1 MENISLDNGLK
12 IIYKKKRANSVCI
25 EVNVKVGSN
34 NETADEAGISH
45 FIEHMLFEGTKKRAN
60 SYLISNEIEKL
71 GGDLNAAT
79 SNERTFYYCKVPNK
93 HFEVAL
99 DVISD
104 IIINPEF
111 KEEFIEKEKKIV
123 IDEINLVNDQPRYYQ
138 WVMFEKALFVNHPA
152 KNPIYGKKEVIE
164 SLTREKIVDYYSR
177 YYLSNN
183 MTIVIVGDVDDHI
196 NHIKKKFD
204 KISKGDLQKKKEI
217 IEPKQTT
224 DIKKEEFKDILQAY
238 TIIGFKTVPRNHKD
252 SYVLDVIRAI
262 LGRGQSGKIFNEVR
276 NKRGLAYDVGVYH
289 SPSTD
294 FGFFAV
300 YANSNKEHV
309 EKIKEIVLAEL
320 EKMKDVTSLELKEAK
335 TFLEGEFL
343 LEYEENNKMADLLAF
358 WDQMGDVNSAFDY
371 VDKIKKI
378 TAKDIKHVIEKH
390 FKHHTMTVISKDTEE
405 NQV

>member
-1 MENISLDNGLK
+1 MKTITLDNGFR
-12 IIYKKKRANSVCI
+12 IIYKKQKSNSVCI

-34 NETADEAGISH
+34 NETYDEAGISH
-45 FIEHMLFEGTKKRAN
+45 FIEHMLFEGTKKREN
-60 SYLISNEIEKL
+60 SFLISNEIEKL

-79 SNERTFYYCKVPNK
+79 SNERTFFYSKVPNK
-93 HFEVAL
+93 HFGVAL

-104 IIINPEF
+104 ILLNPEF

-152 KNPIYGKKEVIE
+152 KNPIYGRKEVIQ
-164 SLTREKIVDYYSR
+164 SLTKEKVVGYYSK
-177 YYLSNN
+177 YYIPNN
-183 MTIVIVGDVDDHI
+183 MTIVVVGDVDEPIDQ
-196 NHIKKKFD
+196 IKKYFNGILKGKLID
-204 KISKGDLQKKKEI
+204 KEKVV
-217 IEPKQTT
+217 EPNQTKST
-224 DIKKEEFKDILQAY
+224 ITNETKDILQAY
-238 TIIGFKTVPRNHKD
+238 SIIGFKTVSRNHND

-262 LGRGQSGKIFNEVR
+262 TGRGQSGKIFNEVR

-300 YANSNKEHV
+300 YANSGKEHV
-309 EKIKEIVLAEL
+309 EEIKSIVLNEL
-320 EKMKDVTSLELKEAK
+320 EKMKDTNDNDLNEAK

-358 WDQMGDVNSAFDY
+358 WDQIGDVNQSKEYIDQ
-371 VDKIKKI
+371 IKKV
-378 TAKDIKHVIEKH
+378 TLNDIKRVVETY
-390 FKHHTMTVISKDTEE
+390 FNYYTMTVISK
-405 NQV
+405 